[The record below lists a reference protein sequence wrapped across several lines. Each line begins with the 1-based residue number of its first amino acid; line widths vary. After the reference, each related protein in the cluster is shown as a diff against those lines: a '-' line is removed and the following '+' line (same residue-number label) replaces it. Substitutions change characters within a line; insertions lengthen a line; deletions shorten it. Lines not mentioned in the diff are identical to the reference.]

1 MWSLK
6 RIQKRIGLK
15 QEANSNYLFI
25 LINVMTPMSK
35 IAIVQFKASTDKTKN
50 LPRILRY
57 IKQAAGNHADLCAF
71 PEYMMFFTPASQS
84 AKQVAQQAE
93 TINGKFVSAISEC
106 ARQNSIIVVGTM
118 LEKSKKKD
126 RVYDTSFVV
135 NKSGKIIGKYRKTHL
150 YDALGFKE
158 SAKMLAGK
166 TIPLPTKT
174 SVGKLGMIICYD
186 LRFPELSRALAS
198 SGSEILIVPS
208 AWVNGPMKEEHWF
221 TLNKSRAMENGCYVI
236 APDHLG
242 HIYTGR
248 SLAVD
253 PYGRILLDM
262 KKRQGIGYVNI
273 SISVVKSIRKKL
285 PLLKNRRTDLY
296 SNFRL

>member
-1 MWSLK
+1 
-6 RIQKRIGLK
+6 
-15 QEANSNYLFI
+15 
-25 LINVMTPMSK
+25 MTRMPK

-50 LPRILRY
+50 LPKILTY
-57 IKQAAGNHADLCAF
+57 IEQAAKNHADLCAF
-71 PEYMMFFTPASQS
+71 PEYMMFFMPASQS
-84 AKQVAQQAE
+84 AKHVAQQAE
-93 TINGKFVSAISEC
+93 TINGNFVSDISEC
-106 ARQNSIIVVGTM
+106 AKKNSIIVVGTM

-126 RVYDTSFVV
+126 RVYDTSFIV
-135 NKSGKIIGKYRKTHL
+135 NKTGKIIGKYRKTHL

-158 SAKMLAGK
+158 SAKMVAGK

-174 SVGKLGMIICYD
+174 SVGKLGMMSCYD

-198 SGSEILIVPS
+198 SGSEILVAPS
-208 AWVNGPMKEEHWF
+208 AWVNGPMKEEHWL
-221 TLNKSRAMENGCYVI
+221 TLNKSRAIENGCYVI

-242 HIYTGR
+242 HIYLGR

-253 PYGRILLDM
+253 PYGKILLDM

-273 SISVVKSIRKKL
+273 SISIIRSIRKKL

>member
-1 MWSLK
+1 
-6 RIQKRIGLK
+6 
-15 QEANSNYLFI
+15 
-25 LINVMTPMSK
+25 MSK

-50 LPRILRY
+50 LPKILDY
-57 IKQAAGNHADLCAF
+57 IKQAAKNHADLCAF
-71 PEYMMFFTPASQS
+71 PEYMMFYTPRTQS
-84 AKQVAQQAE
+84 AKQVARQAE
-93 TINGKFVSAISEC
+93 TINGKFVSTIREC
-106 ARQNSIIVVGTM
+106 ARKNSIIVIGTM
-118 LEKSKKKD
+118 YEKSRKKD
-126 RVYDTSFVV
+126 RVFDTSFII
-135 NKSGKIIGKYRKTHL
+135 NKNGKISAKYRKIHL

-158 SAKMLAGK
+158 SAKMLAGRI
-166 TIPLPTKT
+166 IPLPTKT

-198 SGSEILIVPS
+198 SGSEILIAPS
-208 AWVNGPMKEEHWF
+208 AWVNGPMKEEHWL
-221 TLNKSRAMENGCYVI
+221 TLNKSRAIENGCYVI

-242 HIYTGR
+242 HIYSGR

-273 SISVVKSIRKKL
+273 SISVVKDTRKKL

-296 SNFRL
+296 SNF

>member
-1 MWSLK
+1 MK
-6 RIQKRIGLK
+6 
-15 QEANSNYLFI
+15 
-25 LINVMTPMSK
+25 PMSK

-50 LPRILRY
+50 LPRILQY
-57 IKQAAGNHADLCAF
+57 IKQAAKNHADLCAF

-84 AKQVAQQAE
+84 ARRVAQQAE
-93 TINGKFVSAISEC
+93 AINGKFVSGISEC

-118 LEKSKKKD
+118 FDNSKKID
-126 RVYDTSFVV
+126 RVYDTSFVI
-135 NKSGKIIGKYRKTHL
+135 NKYGKIIGKYRKTHL

-158 SAKMLAGK
+158 SAKMLAGR

-208 AWVNGPMKEEHWF
+208 AWVNGPMKEEHWL
-221 TLNKSRAMENGCYVI
+221 TLNKSRAIENGCYVI
-236 APDHLG
+236 ATDHLG
-242 HIYTGR
+242 HIYSGR
-248 SLAVD
+248 SLVVD

-273 SISVVKSIRKKL
+273 SISVVRNTRKKL

>member
-1 MWSLK
+1 
-6 RIQKRIGLK
+6 
-15 QEANSNYLFI
+15 
-25 LINVMTPMSK
+25 MTPMSK

-57 IKQAAGNHADLCAF
+57 IKQAARNHADLCAF

-242 HIYTGR
+242 HIYIGR

-273 SISVVKSIRKKL
+273 SISVVKDTRKKL

>member
-1 MWSLK
+1 
-6 RIQKRIGLK
+6 
-15 QEANSNYLFI
+15 
-25 LINVMTPMSK
+25 
-35 IAIVQFKASTDKTKN
+35 
-50 LPRILRY
+50 
-57 IKQAAGNHADLCAF
+57 
-71 PEYMMFFTPASQS
+71 MFFTPTSQS
-84 AKQVAQQAE
+84 ANQVAQQAE

-106 ARQNSIIVVGTM
+106 AKQNSIIVVGTM

-135 NKSGKIIGKYRKTHL
+135 NKRGKIIGKYRKTHL

-158 SAKMLAGK
+158 SAKMVAGK

-174 SVGKLGMIICYD
+174 SIGKLGMIICYD
-186 LRFPELSRALAS
+186 LRFPELSSALAA

-208 AWVNGPMKEEHWF
+208 AWVNGPMKEEHWL
-221 TLNKSRAMENGCYVI
+221 TLNKSRAIENGCYVI
-236 APDHLG
+236 APDLLG
-242 HIYTGR
+242 HIYSGR
-248 SLAVD
+248 RLAVD

-273 SISVVKSIRKKL
+273 SISVVKDTRKKL

-296 SNFRL
+296 SSF

>member
-1 MWSLK
+1 M
-6 RIQKRIGLK
+6 
-15 QEANSNYLFI
+15 
-25 LINVMTPMSK
+25 INVMTPMSK

-50 LPRILRY
+50 LPKILQY
-57 IKQAAGNHADLCAF
+57 IKQAARNHADLCAF
-71 PEYMMFFTPASQS
+71 PEYMMIITPASQP

-93 TINGKFVSAISEC
+93 TINGKFVSTISEC
-106 ARQNSIIVVGTM
+106 AKQNSIIVVGTM

-158 SAKMLAGK
+158 SAKMVAGK

-198 SGSEILIVPS
+198 SGSEILIAPS
-208 AWVNGPMKEEHWF
+208 AWVNGPMKEEHWLS
-221 TLNKSRAMENGCYVI
+221 LNKSRAIENGCYVF

-242 HIYTGR
+242 HIYSGR

-273 SISVVKSIRKKL
+273 SISVVKDTRKKL

-296 SNFRL
+296 SSF